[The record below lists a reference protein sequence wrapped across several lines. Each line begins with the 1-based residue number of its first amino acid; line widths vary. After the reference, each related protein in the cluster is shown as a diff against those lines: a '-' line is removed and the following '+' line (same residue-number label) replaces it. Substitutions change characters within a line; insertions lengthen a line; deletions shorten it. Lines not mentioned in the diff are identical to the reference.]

1 MACCYRVEETHISLT
16 TCLLFRHIFELIQ
29 VCDSFHWLDPTR
41 CRFCH
46 LNNIR
51 QVHALWLVLNAL
63 KTANFFLDWA
73 FRLSDIVELLLNE
86 YLILQRQ
93 QVGPLRRHL
102 VVNWIVLS
110 WVPHRIRFVELFVQ
124 WFGSYLRV
132 VGIGHALFLIRILG
146 GICIALPDCWIVDV
160 EFVRDALVGR
170 HLLITMNTVPLPLLS
185 QIPLILKLWSNLR
198 VLVILRSVAS
208 KFVCTHML
216 VFVQVIFCLI
226 CAAGEERLS
235 ALHHVVLGCISTH
248 LLLELRYS
256 CLIIFFISICVS
268 ALRNI

>member
-1 MACCYRVEETHISLT
+1 MS
-16 TCLLFRHIFELIQ
+16 
-29 VCDSFHWLDPTR
+29 DSFHWFDPTR
-41 CRFCH
+41 YRFCH

-51 QVHALWLVLNAL
+51 QVHALWLILNAL

-73 FRLSDIVELLLNE
+73 FGLSDIVELLPNE

-102 VVNWIVLS
+102 VVNRMVLS
-110 WVPHRIRFVELFVQ
+110 WVLHWIRFVELFVQ
-124 WFGSYLRV
+124 WFGSYLSV
-132 VGIGHALFLIRILG
+132 VRIGHALLLCCILS

-170 HLLITMNTVPLPLLS
+170 HLLITMNTVPLPLLP
-185 QIPLILKLWSNLR
+185 QIPLLLELWSDLH
-198 VLVILRSVAS
+198 VLVMLRSVAS
-208 KFVCTHML
+208 KFVCTHIL
-216 VFVQVIFCLI
+216 FFVQVIFCLI

-235 ALHHVVLGCISTH
+235 ALHHVVFGCISTH
-248 LLLELRYS
+248 FLLKLRYRS
-256 CLIIFFISICVS
+256 LIIFFISIRVS